1 MATIRLKAPAAV
13 PFRKS
18 RLYHLCLCMPK
29 THRISSK
36 KVISYQDIYGEHLLM
51 QAEGNSPINNQ
62 IRNDIKKNIL
72 KLSSRMFPVIM
83 I

>member
-1 MATIRLKAPAAV
+1 
-13 PFRKS
+13 
-18 RLYHLCLCMPK
+18 
-29 THRISSK
+29 
-36 KVISYQDIYGEHLLM
+36 M